1 MSVRRRLQDNRGEPI
16 SLHPSWV
23 LFNKGEAAT
32 HGFPCWG
39 NIKQYNGV
47 IGGAQKVS
55 EHVREARDTRD
66 DGKRKSFSPLFVSR
80 FVFANQISP
89 DRPQ

>member
-1 MSVRRRLQDNRGEPI
+1 MSVRRRLQDNRGEPDI
-16 SLHPSWV
+16 VTPLLPMASPVGLILNSI
-23 LFNKGEAAT
+23 T
-32 HGFPCWG
+32 R
-39 NIKQYNGV
+39 V
-47 IGGAQKVS
+47 IGGAQEVS
-55 EHVREARDTRD
+55 EHVRDTRD